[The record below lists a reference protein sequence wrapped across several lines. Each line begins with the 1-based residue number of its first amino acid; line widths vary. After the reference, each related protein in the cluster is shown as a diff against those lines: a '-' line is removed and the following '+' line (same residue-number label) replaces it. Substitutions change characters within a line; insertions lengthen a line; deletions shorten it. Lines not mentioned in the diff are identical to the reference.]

1 MLVESVSLREGE
13 RVSGR
18 AGGWSAGCARAPAGC
33 HFFAI
38 FVCARACVCVC
49 ARGRARECVCRCAC
63 VCVCVCGVCAL
74 VRMFAHSPVR
84 LGQLLRVHY
93 EHR

>member
-1 MLVESVSLREGE
+1 MLVESVILGEGE

-18 AGGWSAGCARAPAGC
+18 AGEWSAGCARVPVRVS
-33 HFFAI
+33 FFGI
-38 FVCARACVCVC
+38 CVCARA
-49 ARGRARECVCRCAC
+49 R

>member
-1 MLVESVSLREGE
+1 MRARSG
-13 RVSGR
+13 RVSFFCDLCL
-18 AGGWSAGCARAPAGC
+18 CAR
-33 HFFAI
+33 
-38 FVCARACVCVC
+38 VCVCV
-49 ARGRARECVCRCAC
+49 RARARARVCVSVCVC

>member
-1 MLVESVSLREGE
+1 MGA
-13 RVSGR
+13 RVGGR
-18 AGGWSAGCARAPAGC
+18 QGARALRQGV
-33 HFFAI
+33 I
-38 FVCARACVCVC
+38 FLRFVFVRARVCVC
-49 ARGRARECVCRCAC
+49 ARAGARASVCVGVR